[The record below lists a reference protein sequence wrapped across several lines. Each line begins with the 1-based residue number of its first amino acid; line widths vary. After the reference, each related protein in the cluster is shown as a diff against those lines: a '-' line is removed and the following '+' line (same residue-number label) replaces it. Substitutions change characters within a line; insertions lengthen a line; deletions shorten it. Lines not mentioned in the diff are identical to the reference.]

1 MVNVLSTSRE
11 KKTLTK
17 TTNLQIKVALSRLR
31 RLLFYINFKNCRN
44 IIDNLCK
51 MWQNTEKE
59 QREEITME
67 KEILYV
73 RDLVQMFG
81 VTRQAVDV
89 WCRKGWIKYNQLG
102 SGRRWF
108 DKEEVEKFKN
118 GYRAK

>member
-1 MVNVLSTSRE
+1 M
-11 KKTLTK
+11 
-17 TTNLQIKVALSRLR
+17 KVALSRLR
-31 RLLFYINFKNCRN
+31 RLLFYINFQNCRN

-51 MWQNTEKE
+51 TWHNIEKE
-59 QREEITME
+59 QREDITME
-67 KEILYV
+67 KEVLYV

-81 VTRQAVDV
+81 VTRQTVDL

>member
-1 MVNVLSTSRE
+1 
-11 KKTLTK
+11 
-17 TTNLQIKVALSRLR
+17 
-31 RLLFYINFKNCRN
+31 
-44 IIDNLCK
+44 
-51 MWQNTEKE
+51 MWQNTDKE

-81 VTRQAVDV
+81 VTRQTVDL

>member
-1 MVNVLSTSRE
+1 
-11 KKTLTK
+11 
-17 TTNLQIKVALSRLR
+17 
-31 RLLFYINFKNCRN
+31 
-44 IIDNLCK
+44 

-108 DKEEVEKFKN
+108 VFL
-118 GYRAK
+118 YHAARFLRSSHSSLP